1 MQNDGPPE
9 RGVAVLHQHH
19 PLVVSVMKTV
29 PVVAWMR
36 HRVSLGP
43 SRSAGNVLVG
53 TVVDARRAG
62 VAQRRG
68 LSLQCF
74 QGLSMP
80 HVLRAEVT
88 LALRVIMGHQAVLGD
103 PGEVAGVMF
112 KVGRRLV
119 GAIPT
124 YGVETLEVAFV

>member
-19 PLVVSVMKTV
+19 PLVVPVMKSV

-36 HRVSLGP
+36 HRVSLRPG
-43 SRSAGNVLVG
+43 RSAGNVLVG
-53 TVVDARRAG
+53 TVADARRAG

-68 LSLQCF
+68 LQCF
-74 QGLSMP
+74 QGLGVP
-80 HVLRAEVT
+80 HVLRAEVA
-88 LALRVIMGHQAVLGD
+88 LVLRVIMGHQAVLGD

-112 KVGRRLV
+112 EVGGRLV
-119 GAIPT
+119 RAVPT
-124 YGVETLEVAFV
+124 HGVETLEGAFV